1 MNLQKRDC
9 PINFEFKRCVSGWLD
24 IVVNIEQQ
32 KFDAGIS
39 YCMGPSLDNLVESL
53 LALNHKY
60 PDHKCDKDFGKRKD
74 WL

>member
-1 MNLQKRDC
+1 MKLQKRDC

-39 YCMGPSLDNLVESL
+39 FVTM
-53 LALNHKY
+53 
-60 PDHKCDKDFGKRKD
+60 
-74 WL
+74 

>member
-1 MNLQKRDC
+1 MNLQNHDC

-39 YCMGPSLDNLVESL
+39 YCMGPSLDTLVESL

-60 PDHKCDKDFGKRKD
+60 PDHK
-74 WL
+74 